1 MRPAQRENFRRLL
14 TPRHI
19 AFVGGRD
26 AAIAIR
32 EARRRG
38 FAGLMWAVNPK
49 RDTLEGV
56 ACVPTIADLPEPP
69 DAVYLAIPAAA
80 VTGALGQLAAMG
92 AGGVVCFSAGFKETG
107 DAAAERALIAAA
119 GDMALIGPNCYGLIN
134 YVGNSALWSFEHGG
148 WSPGYGAAIITQSGM
163 FSSDITMSQ
172 RSLPMAYMVSAGNQA
187 VLRLEDFLDAFAS
200 APAVRAIGLH
210 IEGLQDIA
218 RFERAALRALENGV
232 PVVALKS
239 GSSLIGATLT
249 VSHTGS
255 LSGASELYEALFA
268 RCGVISVSNPSQFL
282 ETLKLLC
289 VTGAP
294 RGLRVAGFTCSGGGA
309 TMLADHAEKIGLS
322 FPAIEGADRAEL
334 KTLLP
339 EIATVSNPLDYTT
352 PIWGQAEYTYPVFS
366 RALEAVAPDFTVLV
380 QDYPAAGL
388 DDSKV
393 FYLNDAGAFAR
404 AATEQ
409 HVPAAI
415 LATIPENMDTGT
427 RRMLIEQGIA
437 PMQGIH
443 EALNAIRDAAVW
455 SAGRAR
461 ILSEMPLPLLPPLAE
476 AALTGLTED
485 TGKEWLREAG
495 MPVPAGR
502 VVTAREAARAAAE
515 IGFPVAL
522 KMMSPRL
529 AHKTE
534 AGAVALNLANPAQ
547 LQKALAQMADAVAIY
562 DPNAVTDR
570 FLVEAMSPPPL
581 AELILTLRRD
591 PQFGHALVLGSGG
604 VLVELLADVV
614 TLLLPCSVEEVKR
627 GLEGL
632 RLAPLLRGYR
642 GRPAADLVRIS
653 DDVYALVRAYLQDSD
668 EIAEV
673 EINPLFVYLDRVVA
687 IDVLVH
693 RATGE

>member
-1 MRPAQRENFRRLL
+1 MRPAQRENFQRLL

-38 FAGLMWAVNPK
+38 FAGRMWAVNPK

-56 ACVPTIADLPEPP
+56 DCVPTIADLPEAP
-69 DAVYLAIPAAA
+69 DAVYMAIPAAA
-80 VTGALGQLAAMG
+80 VTGALGQLSAMG
-92 AGGVVCFSAGFKETG
+92 VGGVVCFSAGFKETG

-187 VLRLEDFLDAFAS
+187 VLGQEDFLDAFAS
-200 APAVRAIGLH
+200 DPAVRAIGLH
-210 IEGLQDIA
+210 IEGLQDVA
-218 RFERAALRALENGV
+218 RFERAALRALDSGV

-239 GSSLIGATLT
+239 GSSRIGAALT
-249 VSHTGS
+249 ISHTGS
-255 LSGASELYEALFA
+255 LSGANELYEALFA

-294 RGLRVAGFTCSGGGA
+294 RGARVAGFTCSGGGA

-322 FPAIEGADRAEL
+322 FPAIEGADRAGLE
-334 KTLLP
+334 TLLP

-352 PIWGQAEYTYPVFS
+352 PIWGQTEHTYPVFS
-366 RALEAVAPDFTVLV
+366 RTLEAVAPDFTVLV

-404 AATEQ
+404 AASEQ
-409 HVPAAI
+409 QVPAAI
-415 LATIPENMDTGT
+415 LATIPENMDAGT
-427 RRMLIEQGIA
+427 RRMLIEQGVA

-443 EALNAIRDAAVW
+443 EALNAIRDAAGW
-455 SAGRAR
+455 SAARAR
-461 ILSEMPLPLLPPLAE
+461 ILSAKPAPLLPPQAPANLA
-476 AALTGLTED
+476 GQTED
-485 TGKEWLREAG
+485 IGKDWLRGAG
-495 MPVPAGR
+495 GAVPEGR
-502 VVTAREAARAAAE
+502 AVTAREVESAAAE

-534 AGAVALNLANPAQ
+534 AGAVALNLANPAE
-547 LQKALAQMADAVAIY
+547 LQAALAQMPGAVAAY
-562 DPNAVTDR
+562 DPDAVTDR

-604 VLVELLADVV
+604 VLVELLGDAV
-614 TLLLPCSVEEVKR
+614 TLLLPCSVEEVRR
-627 GLEGL
+627 GLAGL
-632 RLAPLLRGYR
+632 RLAPLLCGYR
-642 GRPAADLVRIS
+642 GRPSADLAEVAGAIH
-653 DDVYALVRAYLQDSD
+653 ALSRAYLQDCA
-668 EIAEV
+668 EVAEV
-673 EINPLFVYLDRVVA
+673 EINPLFIYPDRVVA
-687 IDVLVH
+687 IDVLLH
-693 RATGE
+693 RVAGE

>member
-19 AFVGGRD
+19 AFIGGRD

-38 FAGLMWAVNPK
+38 FAGQMWAVNPK

-56 ACVPTIADLPEPP
+56 ACVPTIADLPEAP

-80 VTGALGQLAAMG
+80 VTGALGQLSAMG
-92 AGGVVCFSAGFKETG
+92 VGGVVCFSAGFKETG

-134 YVGNSALWSFEHGG
+134 YVGSSALWSFEHGG

-187 VLRLEDFLDAFAS
+187 VLGQEDFLDAFAS
-200 APAVRAIGLH
+200 DPAVRAIGLH
-210 IEGLQDIA
+210 IEGLQDVA
-218 RFERAALRALENGV
+218 RFERAALRALDSGV

-239 GSSLIGATLT
+239 GSSRIGAALT
-249 VSHTGS
+249 ISHTGS
-255 LSGASELYEALFA
+255 LSGANELYEALFA

-294 RGLRVAGFTCSGGGA
+294 RGARVAGFTCSGGGA

-322 FPAIEGADRAEL
+322 FPAIEGADRAGLE
-334 KTLLP
+334 TLLP

-352 PIWGQAEYTYPVFS
+352 PIWGQSEHTYPVFS
-366 RALEAVAPDFTVLV
+366 RTLEALAPDFTVLV

-404 AATEQ
+404 AASEQ
-409 HVPAAI
+409 QIPAAI
-415 LATIPENMDTGT
+415 LATIPENMDAGT
-427 RRMLIEQGIA
+427 RRMLIEQGVA

-443 EALNAIRDAAVW
+443 EALNAIRDAAGW
-455 SAGRAR
+455 SAARAR
-461 ILSEMPLPLLPPLAE
+461 ILSARPAPLLPPQAPANLV
-476 AALTGLTED
+476 GQTED
-485 TGKEWLREAG
+485 IGKDWLRGSGGA
-495 MPVPAGR
+495 VPEGR
-502 VVTAREAARAAAE
+502 AVTAREVAGAAAE

-534 AGAVALNLANPAQ
+534 AGAVALNLANPAE
-547 LQKALAQMADAVAIY
+547 LQAALAQMPGAVAAY
-562 DPNAVTDR
+562 DPDAVTDR

-604 VLVELLADVV
+604 VLVELLGDAV
-614 TLLLPCSVEEVKR
+614 TLLLPCSVEEVQR
-627 GLEGL
+627 GLAGL
-632 RLAPLLRGYR
+632 RLAPLLCGYR
-642 GRPAADLVRIS
+642 GRPSTDLTEVAGAIHALS
-653 DDVYALVRAYLQDSD
+653 DAYLQDCA

-673 EINPLFVYLDRVVA
+673 EINPLFIYPDRVVA
-687 IDVLVH
+687 IDVLLH
-693 RATGE
+693 RVARD